1 MDTKYIFVTGGVV
14 SSLGKGI
21 MASSVGQLLKKHGFK
36 VTMQKFEPYINVNTG
51 IMSPAQHGEIFV
63 TNDGAET
70 DLDLGH
76 YERFLDE
83 NLTKHS
89 SVSTGNI
96 YASVIDKERK
106 GKYKGATIQVIPHI
120 TDEIKLRL
128 KRVAKQTKADIVIT
142 EIGGTV
148 GDIESLPFLEAVRQT
163 RKDLGYKNTLYIHTT
178 LLPFLKAS
186 NEIKTKPT
194 QHSVKELMSLGIS
207 PDMIVLRSEENID
220 KQIKEKIALFCDVPT
235 NKIFESVDVEVI
247 YEMIVN
253 LKKQEIDT
261 EILKHFKIEP
271 KISQDL
277 TEWEQ
282 LIKKIKNLD
291 KTIKIAIIGEHVSLH
306 DAYLSVFESLK
317 HAGFENNRNVE
328 VAWLD
333 PENINESN
341 IKEKFKDIEGVIMP
355 GGFGN
360 NGITGKLLAIQHIR
374 ENNIPFLGI
383 SFGLH
388 LTAIEFAR
396 NVLGIKGATSKEFV
410 PHTKF
415 PVIDVVNL
423 TNGKVHQ
430 QKIRQ
435 KTGLDKITLKEN
447 TKVYNIYQKNKIEE
461 RHRHS
466 YEFNLDYK
474 QEFLDNG
481 MVFSAFND
489 NGSIEALEYPKN
501 DFFIA
506 VQYHPEFISRPL
518 KAHPLFIE
526 FLKVIKNNTVKQSSL

>member
-83 NLTKHS
+83 NLTKYS
-89 SVSTGNI
+89 SVSTGEI
-96 YASVIDKERK
+96 YANVIDKEKR
-106 GKYKGATIQVIPHI
+106 GKYKGATVQVIPHI

-163 RKDLGYKNTLYIHTT
+163 RRDLGNKNTLYIHTT

-220 KQIKEKIALFCDVPT
+220 KQTKEKIALFCDVPT
-235 NKIFESVDVEVI
+235 YKIFESVDVEII
-247 YEMIVN
+247 YEMIIN
-253 LKKQEIDT
+253 LKKQKIDT
-261 EILKHFKIEP
+261 EILKHFEIEP
-271 KISQDL
+271 KITQDL
-277 TEWEQ
+277 TEWES
-282 LIKKIKNLD
+282 LITKIKNLE
-291 KTIKIAIIGEHVSLH
+291 KTIKVAIIGEHVSLH

-317 HAGFENNRNVE
+317 HAGFKINRNVE
-328 VAWLD
+328 VVWLD
-333 PENINESN
+333 SKELKESN
-341 IKEKFKDIEGVIMP
+341 LSKKFQDIQGVLIP
-355 GGFGN
+355 GGFGSE
-360 NGITGKLLAIQHIR
+360 GINGKLLAIEYIR
-374 ENNIPFLGI
+374 KNNIPFLGI
-383 SFGLH
+383 SFGLQ

-396 NVLGIKGATSKEFV
+396 NILGIKGATSREFV

-415 PVIDVVNL
+415 PIIDLVSL
-423 TNGKVHQ
+423 GDGKQHHPKSR
-430 QKIRQ
+430 QKI
-435 KTGLDKITLKEN
+435 GLDSIKIKEN
-447 TKVYNIYQKNKIEE
+447 TLVHNIYKETEIKE

-474 QEFLDNG
+474 ERFENNG
-481 MVFSAFND
+481 MIISAVSE
-489 NGSIEALEYPKN
+489 NGSVESLEYSKN
-501 DFFIA
+501 DFFVA

-518 KAHPLFIE
+518 KAHPLFVG
-526 FLKVIKNNTVKQSSL
+526 FLNAIKNKEVN